1 MMRPVGSK
9 IFALSAAAMII
20 SLAAVSDLRAQEVK
34 TVAVATVDGMINTLT
49 AKYLER
55 TVKIAEKD
63 GAVAL
68 LIELDTPGGEVEAMR
83 EMIRDMFAAPMPV
96 IVFVHPPGGRAGSA
110 GVFITLAGDVAAM
123 SAGTNIGAAHPVGGG
138 GQDIQGELGKKI
150 TNDMAAFIRT
160 IAEKRGR
167 NKEWAEKAVRESV
180 SVTEKEALE
189 LGIIDFIARDINDLL
204 QKADGY
210 ILSTDRGGQ
219 PLQLQPSSIKRIPM
233 NIQEKLIHFVVN
245 PNIAYLLLT
254 IGTIGII
261 AELYNPGTLAPGLI
275 GGICIVLFLIATS
288 VLPINWGGLTLI
300 ILAVVMFILEVSVP
314 SHGLLTMGG
323 IVIFVLGSAMLFREV
338 TPEFPLMPSLS
349 VNPWLIASLT
359 GGASAFFFF
368 VVRAVVVAQRMAPSP
383 VESSLVGAEGIAMS
397 KIGLTGT
404 AQVQGELWTAQ
415 TDQGEIEEGKKVVVV
430 SVEGLKLRVREVI
443 ENERRMT

>member
-1 MMRPVGSK
+1 MRPAGRKLFV
-9 IFALSAAAMII
+9 LLAAIMII
-20 SLAAVSDLRAQEVK
+20 SVAVVADLRAQEVR
-34 TVAVATVDGMINTLT
+34 TVGVATVDGIINTLT

-55 TVKIAEKD
+55 AIKKAEKD
-63 GAVAL
+63 GASAL
-68 LIELDTPGGEVEAMR
+68 VIELDTPGGEVEAMR

-96 IVFVHPPGGRAGSA
+96 IVFVYPPGGRAGSA

-138 GQDIQGELGKKI
+138 GQDIEGELGKKI

-180 SVTEKEALE
+180 SVTEEEAME
-189 LGIIDFIARDINDLL
+189 LGIIDFIAQDVNDLL
-204 QKADGY
+204 RKADGQV
-210 ILSTDRGGQ
+210 LSADRGGQ
-219 PLQLQPSSIKRIPM
+219 PLQLQPASIKRIPM
-233 NIQEKLIHFVVN
+233 NLQEKLIHFVIN

-254 IGTIGII
+254 IGIVGVI

-275 GGICIVLFLIATS
+275 GGISIILFLIATS

-300 ILAVVMFILEVSVP
+300 ILAVVMFILEVNVTSY
-314 SHGLLTMGG
+314 GLLTMGG

-349 VNPWLIASLT
+349 VSPWLIASLT
-359 GGASAFFFF
+359 ATASAFFFF
-368 VVRAVVVAQRMAPSP
+368 VVRAIVMAQRMAPSP
-383 VESSLVGAEGIAMS
+383 VESSLVGAEGIAKS

-415 TDQGEIEEGKKVVVV
+415 AEQGEIEEGKKIVVK
-430 SVEGLKLRVREVI
+430 SIEGLKLQVREVA
-443 ENERRMT
+443 ENERREP